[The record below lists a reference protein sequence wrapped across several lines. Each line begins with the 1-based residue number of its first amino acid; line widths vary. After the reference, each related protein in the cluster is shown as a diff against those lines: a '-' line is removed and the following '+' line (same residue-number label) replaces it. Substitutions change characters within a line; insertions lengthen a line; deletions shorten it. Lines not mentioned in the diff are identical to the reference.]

1 MNNRIIKNL
10 NMVNRTNYTVQQSP
24 HFEVLSE
31 DQKERIYNG
40 MMRTLQYTGANVHHE
55 GARELFKKAG
65 CKVDGIRV
73 YFPPEVILQ
82 ALSTVPPVTEVFP
95 WNGDESKKIT
105 IEKKRSYFGPG
116 PTPPNFIDT
125 ETLERRKYLRKDA
138 SLVARVCDSLP
149 NIGYVQGLGSISDV
163 TNELADIYE
172 FADMIR
178 NTTTPIMSWSF
189 AREGCRD
196 EHRMAVAMAGGEEN
210 FKRRPNYI
218 FYGEPISPL
227 VSDFHAIDKCMYCA
241 EHRIPQ
247 VYSPCAI
254 GGGTVPAT
262 HAGQLVVA
270 LSESMVGVIA
280 SQLITPGTPI
290 IIGGVQSILDM
301 RHSIYSYGAPELSL
315 LSAAHTEVVH
325 YCGLPMYSTSGC
337 TDTKKMD
344 MQSAL
349 EASLSIN
356 AAVMSGANFV
366 HDNGYTESGKTGDL
380 FQCVMDDEIISMA
393 RVVERGVEVN
403 KETLAVEQINNVG
416 PGGHYLYED
425 HTMKW
430 FRNHWM
436 PSLMDRNSY
445 ESWKSEGEKTLKDRV
460 LEKTRDL
467 IKNYDGPRDK
477 VPSKADREIENIL
490 KESEERIKK
499 QESK

>member
-1 MNNRIIKNL
+1 MIN
-10 NMVNRTNYTVQQSP
+10 NRTNYTIQESP
-24 HFEVLSE
+24 FFEILSD
-31 DQKERIYNG
+31 DQKERIFNG

-55 GARELFKKAG
+55 GAREIFKNAG

-73 YFPPEVILQ
+73 YFPPEVIRK

-95 WNGDESKKIT
+95 WDGDESKKI
-105 IEKKRSYFGPG
+105 IVEKKRSYFGPG

-125 ETLERRKYLRKDA
+125 ETLERRPYLRKDA
-138 SLVARVCDSLP
+138 SLVARVCDALP
-149 NIGYVQGLGSISDV
+149 NMGYVQSLGSISDV
-163 TNELADIYE
+163 TNGLADVYE
-172 FADMIR
+172 FADMVR

-189 AREGCRD
+189 TREGCRD
-196 EHRMAVAMAGGEEN
+196 IHRMGVAMAGGEEA
-210 FKRRPNYI
+210 FRQRPNYI

-227 VSDFHAIDKCMYCA
+227 VSDYHAIDKCIYCA
-241 EHRIPQ
+241 ENRIPQ

-280 SQLITPGTPI
+280 AQLISPGTCV

-301 RHSIYSYGAPELSL
+301 RFSIYSYGAPELSL
-315 LSAAHTEVVH
+315 LSAALTEVVH

-344 MQSAL
+344 VQSAM

-356 AAVMSGANFV
+356 AAMMSGANFV
-366 HDNGYTESGKTGDL
+366 HDNGYTESGLTGDI
-380 FQCVMDDEIISMA
+380 FQTVMDDEIISMA
-393 RVVERGVEVN
+393 RVIERGIEVN
-403 KETLAVEQINNVG
+403 EETLAVEQINNVG

-430 FRNHWM
+430 FRKHWM
-436 PSLMDRNSY
+436 PTLMDRNSY
-445 ESWKSEGEKTLKDRV
+445 ENWEAQGRKTMKDRV

-467 IKNYDGPRDK
+467 IKSHEGPRSK
-477 VPSKADREIENIL
+477 VPAQADKEIERIL
-490 KESEERIKK
+490 GEAEERIRKEEPQK
-499 QESK
+499 QA

>member
-1 MNNRIIKNL
+1 MIN
-10 NMVNRTNYTVQQSP
+10 NRTNYTIQESP
-24 HFEVLSE
+24 HFEIFSE
-31 DQKERIYNG
+31 DQKEQIFNG

-55 GARELFKKAG
+55 GAREVFKKAG
-65 CKVDGIRV
+65 CKIDGIRV
-73 YFPPEVILQ
+73 YFPPEVILK

-95 WNGDESKKIT
+95 WDGDESRKIVV
-105 IEKKRSYFGPG
+105 EKKRSYFGPG

-125 ETLERRKYLRKDA
+125 ETLERRPYLRKDA
-138 SLVARVCDSLP
+138 SLVARVCDALP
-149 NIGYVQGLGSISDV
+149 NMGYVQSLGSISDV
-163 TNELADIYE
+163 TNGLADVYE
-172 FADMIR
+172 FADMVR

-189 AREGCRD
+189 TREGCRD
-196 EHRMAVAMAGGEEN
+196 IHRMGIAMAGGEEA
-210 FKRRPNYI
+210 FRARPNYI

-227 VSDFHAIDKCMYCA
+227 VSDFHAIDKCIYCA
-241 EHRIPQ
+241 ENRIPQ

-280 SQLITPGTPI
+280 AQLINPGTCV

-301 RHSIYSYGAPELSL
+301 RFSIYSYGAPELSL
-315 LSAAHTEVVH
+315 LSAALTEVVH

-344 MQSAL
+344 VQSAM

-356 AAVMSGANFV
+356 AAMMSGANFV
-366 HDNGYTESGKTGDL
+366 HDNGYTESGLTGDI
-380 FQCVMDDEIISMA
+380 FQTVMDDEIISMA

-403 KETLAVEQINNVG
+403 EETMAVEQINNVG

-430 FRNHWM
+430 FRSHWM

-445 ESWKSEGEKTLKDRV
+445 ESWEEQGRKTMKDRV

-467 IKNYDGPRDK
+467 INNHEGPRDK
-477 VPSKADREIENIL
+477 VSGKADEEIERIL
-490 KESEERIKK
+490 QEAEERIKK
-499 QESK
+499 EEPKKQA